1 MIEAALGLMLL
12 VAVLS
17 LASWDLLATI
27 ILLAVFSLLCAVVF
41 YYLHAPDV
49 AITEAAVG
57 AGVSTLILV
66 WAVKRTVRKEER

>member
-1 MIEAALGLMLL
+1 MIEASLILMLL
-12 VAVLS
+12 VAILS
-17 LASWDLLATI
+17 LTARDLLAMTV
-27 ILLAVFSLLCAVVF
+27 LLAVFSLLCAVVF

-66 WAVKRTVRKEER
+66 WAVRRTTRREEG

>member
-1 MIEAALGLMLL
+1 VIEASLVLMLL
-12 VAVLS
+12 VAILS
-17 LASWDLLATI
+17 LAARDLLATI
-27 ILLAVFSLLCAVVF
+27 VLLAVFSLLCAVVF

-66 WAVKRTVRKEER
+66 WAVRRTTRGEEG

>member
-1 MIEAALGLMLL
+1 MTELALSALL
-12 VAVLS
+12 VVAALS
-17 LASWDLLATI
+17 LAARDLLAAV

-57 AGVSTLILV
+57 AGVSTLVLA
-66 WAVKRTVRKEER
+66 WAVKRTERGEKR

>member
-1 MIEAALGLMLL
+1 MIEASLVLMLL
-12 VAVLS
+12 VAILS
-17 LASWDLLATI
+17 LAARDLLATI
-27 ILLAVFSLLCAVVF
+27 VLLAVFSLLCAVVF

-66 WAVKRTVRKEER
+66 WAVRRTTRGEEG